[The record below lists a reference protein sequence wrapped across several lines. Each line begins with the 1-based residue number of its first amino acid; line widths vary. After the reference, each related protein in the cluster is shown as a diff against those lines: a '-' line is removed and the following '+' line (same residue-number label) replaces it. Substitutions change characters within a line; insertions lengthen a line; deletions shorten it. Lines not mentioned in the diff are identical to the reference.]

1 MIAPS
6 AFPCGDGEAALI
18 FNYPEWLGNDGWYGT
33 MGLPR
38 RVSLGGR
45 WSDELIQK
53 PFADLSPL
61 YGESVSFTDLAL
73 SHGER
78 KTLEG
83 VCGDAF
89 ELDLSVKAENI
100 PSTLEIEVL
109 RAPGGEERTKITF
122 FRQGGGMYAI
132 LPYASD
138 SVIMLDA
145 SECSVDQGFKKHPP
159 EIAPVCAELDEDLRI
174 QVFVDK
180 SIVEV
185 FVNDRACV
193 SVRTYPVREDS
204 RQIALTAYGDGGKD
218 TVIERVDY
226 HEIKSVWR

>member
-1 MIAPS
+1 MR
-6 AFPCGDGEAALI
+6 EAAARSS
-18 FNYPEWLGNDGWYGT
+18 ESQRS
-33 MGLPR
+33 R

-45 WSDELIQK
+45 WGDEFIQK
-53 PFADLSPL
+53 PYADLSPL

-73 SHGER
+73 SPGER
-78 KTLEG
+78 RTLEG
-83 VCGDAF
+83 ACGDAF
-89 ELDLSVKAENI
+89 ELDVAVKAENI

-109 RAPGGEERTKITF
+109 RAPGGEERTKIIF

-145 SECSVDQGFKKHPP
+145 SECSVDPGFKKHPP
-159 EIAPVCAELDEDLRI
+159 EVAPVCAELDEDLRI

-193 SVRTYPVREDS
+193 SVRAYPVREDS